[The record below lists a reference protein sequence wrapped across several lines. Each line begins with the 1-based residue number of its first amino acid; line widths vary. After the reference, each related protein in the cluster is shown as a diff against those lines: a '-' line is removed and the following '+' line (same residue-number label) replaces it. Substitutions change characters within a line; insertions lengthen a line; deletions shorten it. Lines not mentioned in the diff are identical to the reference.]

1 MRDIRPDLRLRH
13 AAVMGRIADEQ
24 ADYQRTIEALEANHQ
39 EQMAVLERERK
50 AVEALLVIE
59 EQRDGL
65 PQLERAPSRPP
76 LPLGEFIATMVYAH
90 GPMDKEELRAEAHVA
105 GYFNDTINGRSFHTT
120 LMNIVKHGKIMQT
133 PDGKYAY
140 PATAMSA
147 PLFHGGHRTQ

>member
-24 ADYQRTIEALEANHQ
+24 ADYQRALEVLEANHR
-39 EQMAVLERERK
+39 EQLATLERERK
-50 AVEALLVIE
+50 AVEALLIIE

-65 PQLERAPSRPP
+65 PQLERAPTRPP
-76 LPLGEFIATMVYAH
+76 LPLGEFLATKVHAH

-120 LMNIVKHGKIMQT
+120 LMNIVKHGKIVQT
-133 PDGKYAY
+133 QDGKYAY
-140 PATAMSA
+140 PAA
-147 PLFHGGHRTQ
+147 PSVPHFHGGHRTQ